1 MCITILV
8 IPCQYP
14 MFTYPVSTIVVPVL
28 TWSHATL
35 VIDDNESA
43 AKTFFT
49 DNNGRGQL
57 GLGFDNKNIECD
69 QKGSFH
75 LNFIIFWV
83 KRQRTKK

>member
-43 AKTFFT
+43 TTTFFY
-49 DNNGRGQL
+49 R
-57 GLGFDNKNIECD
+57 
-69 QKGSFH
+69 
-75 LNFIIFWV
+75 
-83 KRQRTKK
+83 